1 MTVKSDIEIAREAK
15 MKPIGEVG
23 SKIGVPQDA
32 LLNYGPYK
40 AKISFDFIE
49 KTKANKDGKL
59 ILLASAFFMIRAIG
73 SPRLLSVGTAATLLV
88 CAMAIVASP
97 CPPVR

>member
-15 MKPIGEVG
+15 MKPIAEVG
-23 SKIGVPQDA
+23 AKIGVPSDA

-49 KTKANKDGKL
+49 KTKSN
-59 ILLASAFFMIRAIG
+59 R
-73 SPRLLSVGTAATLLV
+73 
-88 CAMAIVASP
+88 
-97 CPPVR
+97 